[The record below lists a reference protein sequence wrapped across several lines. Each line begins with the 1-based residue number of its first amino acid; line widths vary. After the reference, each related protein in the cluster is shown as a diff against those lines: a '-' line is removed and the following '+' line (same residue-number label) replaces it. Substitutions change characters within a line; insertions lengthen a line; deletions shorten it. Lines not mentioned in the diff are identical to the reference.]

1 VPIEIV
7 EANPGSGGVKFAVD
21 NITQGPDTLSV
32 PYVKLM
38 SGADAVGDV
47 IPGTASNG
55 LLVDVSRVQGNVSVT
70 QGGAWSVNQA
80 GVWNV
85 NASQSGTWTVNSAQS
100 GTWTVNAAQS
110 GVWNVS
116 ASQSGTWNVN
126 SAQSGTWTVNSVQ
139 SGIWNVNA
147 AQSGAWSVNQAGT
160 WNVNAVQSGAWTV
173 NSVQS
178 GAWNVSAS
186 QSGVWS
192 VNAAQSGAWAV
203 DVNNA
208 VKIQDGQVGSGV
220 TKTAFVNATA
230 AGNTTIVA
238 GVTGK
243 KIRVLGYRIQAQGT
257 VNVKFVDSSPQ
268 DLTFTWKLQDREGAV
283 SSAPLGAFEFETAV
297 GASLQINLSAAVQ
310 VGAQVIYVEV

>member
-1 VPIEIV
+1 VPIEIA

-21 NITQGPDTLSV
+21 NITQGSDTLSV

-38 SGADAVGDV
+38 SGVDAAGDV
-47 IPGTASNG
+47 IPGTATNG

-85 NASQSGTWTVNSAQS
+85 NAAQTGTWTVNSAQS

-110 GVWNVS
+110 GIWNVN

-126 SAQSGTWTVNSVQ
+126 AAQSGTWTVNSAQ

-147 AQSGAWSVNQAGT
+147 AQSGTWSVNQAGT
-160 WNVNAVQSGAWTV
+160 WNVNAVQSGTWTV
-173 NSVQS
+173 DSVQS

-186 QSGVWS
+186 QSGTWN

-230 AGNTTIVA
+230 SGNTTIVA

-283 SSAPLGAFEFETAV
+283 SSAPTGAFEFETAAS
-297 GASLQINLSAAVQ
+297 ASLQINLSAAVQ

>member
-1 VPIEIV
+1 VPIEIA
-7 EANPGSGGVKFAVD
+7 EANPGTGGVKFAVD
-21 NITQGPDTLSV
+21 NITQGADILSV

-47 IPGTASNG
+47 IPGTATNG

-70 QGGAWSVNQA
+70 QGGAWSVNQS

-85 NASQSGTWTVNSAQS
+85 NAAQS
-100 GTWTVNAAQS
+100 GAWTVNAAQS
-110 GVWNVS
+110 G
-116 ASQSGTWNVN
+116 A
-126 SAQSGTWTVNSVQ
+126 WTVNSAQ

-147 AQSGAWSVNQAGT
+147 AQSGTWSVNQAGT

-186 QSGVWS
+186 QSGVWN

-257 VNVKFVDSSPQ
+257 VNVKFVDSASQ

-283 SSAPLGAFEFETAV
+283 CSAPPGAFEFETAAS
-297 GASLQINLSAAVQ
+297 ASLQINLSAAVQ

>member
-1 VPIEIV
+1 VPIEIA

-21 NITQGPDTLSV
+21 NITQGSDTLSV

-38 SGADAVGDV
+38 SGADAAGDV
-47 IPGTASNG
+47 IPGTATYG

-70 QGGAWSVNQA
+70 QSGAWSVNQS

-85 NASQSGTWTVNSAQS
+85 NAAQSGTWTVNSAQS

-110 GVWNVS
+110 GTWTVNAAQSGTWSVNQAGTWNVNAIQSGTWTVNAAQSGAWNVS

-126 SAQSGTWTVNSVQ
+126 
-139 SGIWNVNA
+139 A
-147 AQSGAWSVNQAGT
+147 AQSGAWS
-160 WNVNAVQSGAWTV
+160 
-173 NSVQS
+173 
-178 GAWNVSAS
+178 
-186 QSGVWS
+186 
-192 VNAAQSGAWAV
+192 V

-230 AGNTTIVA
+230 SGNTTIVA
-238 GVTGK
+238 GITGK
-243 KIRVLGYRIQAQGT
+243 KIRVLGYRIQTQGT

-283 SSAPLGAFEFETAV
+283 SNAPLGAFEFETAV